1 MPAPIA
7 LAATEL
13 PPEAKS
19 SDGNEQP
26 VSSILAMRSCHRI
39 ADPFGP
45 PGPAFLSRSDSTEK
59 HNAEAGRGFGRER
72 ADLEGSSQILEAAR
86 VVRG

>member
-13 PPEAKS
+13 PPEAKL

-45 PGPAFLSRSDSTEK
+45 PGPLLTRSDSTEK
-59 HNAEAGRGFGRER
+59 HNAEAGRHGFGRER